1 MPPTSPSSPLG
12 YTLPARLTEKAGIQ
26 SLRIF
31 ATGDNLALFSKLNGM
46 NPQYSTSGGTDF
58 VYAPTR
64 AISLGIDIN
73 F

>member
-1 MPPTSPSSPLG
+1 MDREG
-12 YTLPARLTEKAGIQ
+12 G
-26 SLRIF
+26 IF
-31 ATGDNLALFSKLNGM
+31 ATGDNIALFSKLNGM

-64 AISLGIDIN
+64 AISVGIDIN